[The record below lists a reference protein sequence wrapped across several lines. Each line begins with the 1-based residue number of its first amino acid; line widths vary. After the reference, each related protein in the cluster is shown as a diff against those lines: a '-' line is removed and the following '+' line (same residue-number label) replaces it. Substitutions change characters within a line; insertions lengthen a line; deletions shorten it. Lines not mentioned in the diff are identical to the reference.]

1 MAQLFSNNALT
12 LSPTPITT
20 DDMQISL
27 KPGSGVLFPT
37 LPIGQVEDFFLI
49 TLENQ
54 TATQREIVSII
65 AREGDVLYVGARG
78 LEGTEIQNWPE
89 RTIIE
94 LRLTAGTMEAT
105 NSALGVIADLTQAS
119 NAFQNQIANNTEQ
132 TLNSL
137 SSLDARLLTQTYAI
151 NGVANVG
158 NATRELTQEILLVL
172 QQQLEELQTPDSGGV
187 ANLNTEQLEAIL
199 QTLILLNQ
207 KPSPRLDPTNRV
219 VIDASETLV
228 SLNTT
233 TALTVNST
241 AVGTTV
247 GSTTVVFDPF
257 SNPSVFYSNVKVS

>member
-12 LSPTPITT
+12 LSPTPIST
-20 DDMQISL
+20 DDMQINL

-37 LPIGQVEDFFLI
+37 LPLGQVEDYFLI

-105 NSALGVIADLTQAS
+105 NSALGVIADLTQAA
-119 NAFQNQIANNTEQ
+119 NDFHRQIASNTNQ

-137 SSLDARLLTQTYAI
+137 SALDSRLLTQTYAI

-158 NATRELTQEILLVL
+158 NATRELTQEILSVL
-172 QQQLEELQTPDSGGV
+172 QQQLVELQKPDSGGS

-199 QTLILLNQ
+199 QALILLNQ
-207 KPSPRLDPTNRV
+207 KQTPRLDYTNRV

-233 TALTVNST
+233 TALNVKST
-241 AVGTTV
+241 AVGATV
-247 GSTTVVFDPF
+247 GSTTIVFDPF